1 MTNIYIQP
9 KNQIEMKVIFVVLSR
24 DEDGTEGIV
33 SAITPMG
40 AMPMV
45 FGHESMLNNVRDSL
59 KQMSKDTG
67 RKLHIVKY
75 AKTDEVET
83 IDCSH

>member
-1 MTNIYIQP
+1 MNAYHIP
-9 KNQIEMKVIFVVLSR
+9 KNEQEMKVIFVVLSR

-33 SAITPMG
+33 SAMTPMG
-40 AMPMV
+40 SMPMV
-45 FGHESMLNNVRDSL
+45 FGHEKMLIQVRDAL

-75 AKTDEVET
+75 MKTEEIET
-83 IDCSH
+83 IDFSH